1 MYVSAAFIFQQG
13 ITRVS
18 QVALVGK
25 NLPASAGDTR
35 DSSSITGLGR
45 SPRVVNE
52 TQLQYFLPGKFH
64 GQRRLENY
72 SPWGSKESGVTEH
85 ARRRYYT

>member
-1 MYVSAAFIFQQG
+1 MYVAAAFIFQQG

-25 NLPASAGDTR
+25 NLPASSRDTR
-35 DSSSITGLGR
+35 DSSSITGLER

-52 TQLQYFLPGKFH
+52 TPLQYFLPGKFQ
-64 GQRRLENY
+64 GKEEPGELQPMGPQRVRGN
-72 SPWGSKESGVTEH
+72 
-85 ARRRYYT
+85 

>member
-1 MYVSAAFIFQQG
+1 MYVAAAFIFQQG

-25 NLPASAGDTR
+25 DLPASSRDTR
-35 DSSSITGLGR
+35 DSSSITGLER

-52 TQLQYFLPGKFH
+52 TPLSISC
-64 GQRRLENY
+64 LEN
-72 SPWGSKESGVTEH
+72 SRAGGAWRATAHGAWKSGVTEQ
-85 ARRRYYT
+85 AGIRYYM